1 MYTEIENT
9 DSVTKQKLI
18 ADFKVVIAD
27 AEELLK
33 ATAQDASDK
42 AVAARARIEAHLSE
56 AKVKLAALEEAV
68 AVRAKQAADATDQ
81 YVRANPWKAVG
92 IAAGVGVLLGMLIGR
107 R

>member
-1 MYTEIENT
+1 MYTEIESN
-9 DSVTKQKLI
+9 DAVTKQKLI
-18 ADFKVVIAD
+18 ADFKIVIAD

-33 ATAQDASDK
+33 ATAHDASEK
-42 AVAARARIEAHLSE
+42 AMAARARIEAHLNE

-68 AVRAKQAADATDQ
+68 AARAKQAADATDE

-92 IAAGVGVLLGMLIGR
+92 IAASVGVLLGMLIGR

>member
-9 DSVTKQKLI
+9 DAVTKQKLI

-27 AEELLK
+27 AEELLR
-33 ATAQDASDK
+33 ATAQDASEK
-42 AVAARARIEAHLSE
+42 AVAARARIETHLAD
-56 AKVKLAALEEAV
+56 AKAKLANLEEAV